1 MRNVFI
7 HLDIKI
13 YMHDRLF
20 RISKYSVNDVRNKTA
35 CNLLFFYYFLV
46 LLFAS
51 PNAYTSSGEI
61 KELLIEKLTRNAFLP
76 E

>member
-13 YMHDRLF
+13 YIQDRLF
-20 RISKYSVNDVRNKTA
+20 HISKYSVNDIRNKTA
-35 CNLLFFYYFLV
+35 CNLLFFYCFLV

-51 PNAYTSSGEI
+51 PDAYTLSGEI
-61 KELLIEKLTRNAFLP
+61 EECLIKKLTRNAFLP
-76 E
+76 Q